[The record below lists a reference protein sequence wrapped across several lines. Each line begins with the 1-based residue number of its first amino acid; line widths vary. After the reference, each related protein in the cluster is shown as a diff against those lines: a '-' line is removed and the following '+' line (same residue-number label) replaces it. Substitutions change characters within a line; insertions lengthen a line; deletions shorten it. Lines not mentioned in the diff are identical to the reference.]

1 MDWEFGGSKGETGIR
16 KNENMLNVGFSLK
29 VIVAGY
35 PGAVSERNKLYR
47 QAGTVNFMGDGYL
60 LDYTMDI
67 ESGQSGG
74 PLYYKKGICESG
86 GQKGML

>member
-47 QAGTVNFMGDGYL
+47 QAGTVNFMDAESFYVKEGFVEQYIGYSCS
-60 LDYTMDI
+60 
-67 ESGQSGG
+67 E
-74 PLYYKKGICESG
+74 
-86 GQKGML
+86 